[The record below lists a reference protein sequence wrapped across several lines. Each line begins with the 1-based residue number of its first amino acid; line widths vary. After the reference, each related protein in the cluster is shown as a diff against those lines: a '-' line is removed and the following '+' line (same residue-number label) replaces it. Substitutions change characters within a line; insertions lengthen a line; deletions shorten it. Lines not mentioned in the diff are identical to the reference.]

1 MQALV
6 VTAHGGKEA
15 LRLVERPVPPL
26 RADQVLVRC
35 HAAGMN
41 HLDVWVRRGVES
53 HRFPLPMTIGSDG
66 AGEVFAVGDLVTQWK
81 VGDRVALAP
90 GYSPRQTENGLSG
103 RHNLDH
109 DYGVFGEHRDG
120 TCAEYFAA
128 PEENLLRIPEGVS
141 YEAAGSF
148 GLAALTAHHM
158 LVHRAQVRPGMDV
171 LVHAAGSGVSI
182 MAIQVARLYGAR
194 VLVTASSDEKLL
206 RARDL
211 GASVLINYAKEDFLS
226 RVREVTNKRGV
237 DIVVDHVGEATI
249 GQSLKALTRGGA
261 VVTCGATSGPK
272 LEADLRLI
280 FFKSLSLLGSTMGGL
295 GEMHEIWRLLERGQL
310 TPIVAKVLPM
320 SEAAQGHALLE
331 SRSIFGKVVLKPGT

>member
-1 MQALV
+1 
-6 VTAHGGKEA
+6 
-15 LRLVERPVPPL
+15 
-26 RADQVLVRC
+26 
-35 HAAGMN
+35 
-41 HLDVWVRRGVES
+41 
-53 HRFPLPMTIGSDG
+53 
-66 AGEVFAVGDLVTQWK
+66 
-81 VGDRVALAP
+81 
-90 GYSPRQTENGLSG
+90 
-103 RHNLDH
+103 
-109 DYGVFGEHRDG
+109 
-120 TCAEYFAA
+120 
-128 PEENLLRIPEGVS
+128 
-141 YEAAGSF
+141 
-148 GLAALTAHHM
+148 
-158 LVHRAQVRPGMDV
+158 
-171 LVHAAGSGVSI
+171 
-182 MAIQVARLYGAR
+182 
-194 VLVTASSDEKLL
+194 L